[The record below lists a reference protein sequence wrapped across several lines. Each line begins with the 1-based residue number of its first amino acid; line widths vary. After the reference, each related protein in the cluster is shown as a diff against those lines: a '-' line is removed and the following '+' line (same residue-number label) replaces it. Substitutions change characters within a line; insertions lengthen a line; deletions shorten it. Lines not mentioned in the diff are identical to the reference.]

1 MFIIDIMQ
9 LLRWT
14 LIHSLSILKS
24 RIRKI
29 KRLQKMVIGGQIS
42 IYRNWFDL
50 VSGVVVIDFSL
61 AAHEQNAETL
71 ACLWKKSSDF
81 LWIHLEP
88 WAILTS
94 N

>member
-29 KRLQKMVIGGQIS
+29 KRLQKVVIRRQIS
-42 IYRNWFDL
+42 VYGNWFDL
-50 VSGVVVIDFSL
+50 IQVVSGVVVIDFSL
-61 AAHEQNAETL
+61 ATREQNAETFL
-71 ACLWKKSSDF
+71 ACLWKKS
-81 LWIHLEP
+81 
-88 WAILTS
+88 
-94 N
+94 